1 MSGAES
7 LLVAELAGPELLASL
22 APEAAAAALPAGGMA
37 ATGGM
42 LGTGA
47 SAFGGAGALSGLG
60 LEGAGLGMEG
70 ALSAG
75 MPASLAPFSSL
86 AMGPSPELAG
96 SFVGAPSSLWSGST
110 EVPFMDRMGARAAA
124 MGSNLKAGFNPQNL
138 MLGGM
143 KMAGQGLL
151 GGQQQQIPNHAPSMQ
166 MQPYQPVQVPQT
178 LDEARRKRRDELLRQ
193 MLGGR

>member
-1 MSGAES
+1 
-7 LLVAELAGPELLASL
+7 
-22 APEAAAAALPAGGMA
+22 
-37 ATGGM
+37 
-42 LGTGA
+42 
-47 SAFGGAGALSGLG
+47 
-60 LEGAGLGMEG
+60 
-70 ALSAG
+70 
-75 MPASLAPFSSL
+75 
-86 AMGPSPELAG
+86 
-96 SFVGAPSSLWSGST
+96 
-110 EVPFMDRMGARAAA
+110 MDRMGARAAA

-151 GGQQQQIPNHAPSMQ
+151 GGQQQQFPNHAPSMQ

>member
-1 MSGAES
+1 MSGAEP

-60 LEGAGLGMEG
+60 LEGAGLGIE
-70 ALSAG
+70 AAG
-75 MPASLAPFSSL
+75 LPASLAPFS
-86 AMGPSPELAG
+86 AMS
-96 SFVGAPSSLWSGST
+96 APSTIGSYGLG
-110 EVPFMDRMGARAAA
+110 EAASYGAAPFTMGDRFGMMAKRMMD
-124 MGSNLKAGFNPQNL
+124 PQAL
-138 MLGGM
+138 MMNGM

-151 GGQQQQIPNHAPSMQ
+151 GGQQQQFPNHAPSMQ